1 MSIKCQHADEYRVR
15 STEYRHLITN
25 PYPKQNALS
34 VDLRLQRYCFFWIYA
49 NKITEIYVNQRFFDR
64 CKNKCC
70 FSGKRRILSA
80 KNEHSDKW

>member
-34 VDLRLQRYCFFWIYA
+34 VDLRLQRYYFFLIYTKKNA
-49 NKITEIYVNQRFFDR
+49 FFSLSIESLGFEGYKKAVNLAFG
-64 CKNKCC
+64 NKCAMVHTALC
-70 FSGKRRILSA
+70 
-80 KNEHSDKW
+80 